1 MSHNDGGMRRLTHLV
16 SYTSDSDEERVRE
29 DDEEDVMESIP
40 EEERVGDEDAE
51 IEAMQMSETERSFK
65 ESPSPS
71 SNAPSLV
78 SYEREESK
86 GTRTTGLVAYEGE
99 DDDGGRRSKEGGGE
113 EGDYHDESWLE
124 AKLSPGD
131 DLEDRVKV
139 DKGKLVD
146 SSYFNASMSLPE
158 SALSQKIRRLS
169 AEEVT
174 LPPEPPGRCSRHL
187 QEKISSYYKKNLNL
201 NQIIQRRK
209 DFRNPSIYEK
219 MINFLGV
226 DELGTN
232 YPKDMYDPYSWKE
245 SSYYEALAKAQREEI
260 QKKKEKDKKEKT
272 KVEFVTGVVRKTQ
285 IQAPLVTSTTG
296 VAVPSTSTINQG
308 TGHEEEKKRKSK
320 WDNPAQ
326 TLPAPVPLMQRPIIT
341 VITTT
346 IPTSTGVSTTT
357 SAAGSKT
364 TVISSIGAIKKQKVE
379 K

>member
-232 YPKDMYDPYSWKE
+232 YPKKRHCIAPRTAGKKPIP
-245 SSYYEALAKAQREEI
+245 AKSKQRDGIREE
-260 QKKKEKDKKEKT
+260 EREKT
-272 KVEFVTGVVRKTQ
+272 QKETAPKVEFCESGVVRNRHRCQGTNCTRV
-285 IQAPLVTSTTG
+285 PTG
-296 VAVPSTSTINQG
+296 VAAYLIN
-308 TGHEEEKKRKSK
+308 
-320 WDNPAQ
+320 
-326 TLPAPVPLMQRPIIT
+326 RPHQSG
-341 VITTT
+341 
-346 IPTSTGVSTTT
+346 PR
-357 SAAGSKT
+357 
-364 TVISSIGAIKKQKVE
+364 IGM
-379 K
+379 